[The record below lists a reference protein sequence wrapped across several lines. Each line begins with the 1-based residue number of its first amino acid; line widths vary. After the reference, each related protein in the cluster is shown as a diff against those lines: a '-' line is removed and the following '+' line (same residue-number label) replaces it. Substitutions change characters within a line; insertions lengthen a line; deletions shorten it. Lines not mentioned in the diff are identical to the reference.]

1 MTTRQYLYA
10 GLWIS
15 VAGVVIYTIIR
26 KTKSAPMIF
35 PVNGPIT
42 SPFGA
47 RIHPITGEP
56 DFHNG
61 IDIKAATGDKIKA
74 PASGV
79 VKSIYFNDAGG
90 NQMLIQH
97 DNGYTTGYAHLSKYL
112 VKQGD
117 RVVQGQEVAEVGNT
131 GNSTGSHLHLTLKDS
146 SGVTINPINHFV

>member
-1 MTTRQYLYA
+1 MNTRQYLYVGI
-10 GLWIS
+10 GLT
-15 VAGVVIYTIIR
+15 VAGVVIYAVVKKMQDRT
-26 KTKSAPMIF
+26 MIM

-47 RIHPITGEP
+47 RIHPISGEP

-61 IDIKAATGDKIKA
+61 IDIKAATGDKIIA
-74 PASGV
+74 PANGV
-79 VKSIYFNDAGG
+79 VKSQYFNDAGG
-90 NQMLIQH
+90 NQMLIEH

-117 RVVQGQEVAEVGNT
+117 RVKKGQAVAEVGNT

-146 SGVTINPINHFV
+146 SGTIINPINHFV